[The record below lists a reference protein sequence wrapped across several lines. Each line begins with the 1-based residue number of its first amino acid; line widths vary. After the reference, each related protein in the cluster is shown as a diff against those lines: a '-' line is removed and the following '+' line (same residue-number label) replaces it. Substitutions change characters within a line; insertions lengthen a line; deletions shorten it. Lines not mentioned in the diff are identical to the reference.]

1 MFTSVWLCTVL
12 VLCGLQESV
21 ILDFKWVNIVVRQ
34 RDHVQ
39 EVDFNMVKEIRQRAF
54 LILNNG

>member
-1 MFTSVWLCTVL
+1 M
-12 VLCGLQESV
+12 

-34 RDHVQ
+34 KDHVQ